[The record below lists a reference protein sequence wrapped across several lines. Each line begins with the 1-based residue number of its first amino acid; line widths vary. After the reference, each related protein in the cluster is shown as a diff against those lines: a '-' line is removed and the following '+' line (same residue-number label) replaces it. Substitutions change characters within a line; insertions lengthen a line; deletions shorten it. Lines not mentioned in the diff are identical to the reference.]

1 MNFYEQQLKSMF
13 PELDTKSGDTVFAGK
28 AMLSVISDDL
38 RAKVEFVTGRVA
50 GQYEG
55 LRLSIINKN
64 EGVIDSQSFMFHEI
78 IGMKGSARD
87 RKPHVWDDN
96 GKADWFG
103 YTPTEAELTKIG
115 AKVEDYIWM
124 YADQDLGMHM

>member
-13 PELDTKSGDTVFAGK
+13 HELDTKSGDTVFAGK

-103 YTPTEAELTKIG
+103 YTPTEAE
-115 AKVEDYIWM
+115 
-124 YADQDLGMHM
+124 

>member
-1 MNFYEQQLKSMF
+1 MNFYEQQLKRMF
-13 PELDTKSGDTVFAGK
+13 PELDTQSGDTVFAGK
-28 AMLSVISDDL
+28 SMLTIIGDNL
-38 RAKVEFVTGRVA
+38 RAKVEFITGRVA

-64 EGVIDSQSFMFHEI
+64 EGVIDSQSFMFYEI

-87 RKPHVWDDN
+87 RKPHVWDDH

-103 YTPTEAELTKIG
+103 YEPTEAELTKIG
-115 AKVEDYIWM
+115 SKVEDYIWM
-124 YADQDLGMHM
+124 YVDQDMGMHM

>member
-38 RAKVEFVTGRVA
+38 RAKVEFITTRVA

-55 LRLSIINKN
+55 LRLSIINKHD
-64 EGVIDSQSFMFHEI
+64 GVIDSQAFMFHEI
-78 IGMKGSARD
+78 IGLKGPKKD
-87 RKPHVWDDN
+87 QKPHVWDDN
-96 GKADWFG
+96 GKPDWFV
-103 YTPTEAELTKIG
+103 YEPTDAELESIG
-115 AKVEDYIWM
+115 SKVEEYVWL
-124 YADQDLGMHM
+124 YADHDLGIQM

>member
-96 GKADWFG
+96 GNANWFG
-103 YTPTEAELTKIG
+103 YVPTTSELTKIG
-115 AKVEDYIWM
+115 SKVEDYIWM

>member
-1 MNFYEQQLKSMF
+1 MNFYEQQFKRMF

-50 GQYEG
+50 SQYEG

-64 EGVIDSQSFMFHEI
+64 EGVIDSQSIMFHEI
-78 IGMKGSARD
+78 IGMKGSDRD

-96 GKADWFG
+96 GNANWFG
-103 YTPTEAELTKIG
+103 YVPTASELTKIG
-115 AKVEDYIWM
+115 SKVEDYIWM
-124 YADQDLGMHM
+124 YADQDLGIHM

>member
-1 MNFYEQQLKSMF
+1 MNFYEQQLKNMF

-38 RAKVEFVTGRVA
+38 RAKVEFVTGRIA

-87 RKPHVWDDN
+87 RKPLVWDDN
-96 GKADWFG
+96 GNANLFG
-103 YTPTEAELTKIG
+103 YVPTTSELTKIG
-115 AKVEDYIWM
+115 SKVEDYIWM